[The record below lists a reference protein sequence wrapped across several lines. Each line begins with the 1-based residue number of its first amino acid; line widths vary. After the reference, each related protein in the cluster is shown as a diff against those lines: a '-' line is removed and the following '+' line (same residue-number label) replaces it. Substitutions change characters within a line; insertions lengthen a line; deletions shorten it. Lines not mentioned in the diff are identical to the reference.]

1 MTKYDTNNPIGSP
14 SVKDVNDNSIN
25 FDHAT
30 NDRSSETWQD
40 RLGAKRKT
48 WHGLEKDNERSII
61 EFKQESDK
69 AIIASGYAPVGT
81 FQEGAKLEALNE
93 IVLWRAPDGD
103 GENYKWTGP
112 FPKTVP
118 ADSTP
123 ASTGGI
129 KTESNPTGL
138 WVGVGDASLRQDLNK
153 GTGANLV
160 RTHSGQTVEE
170 SLRSINQN
178 YVNNT
183 IPPSLPTVNNSSTK
197 LLIKNTKGDSFSD
210 YYVVTR
216 KADGVKGYIAM
227 GITNTAV
234 KPDASNFGGNSPIRP
249 SEALNLSE
257 VYVGY
262 FQLHEKS
269 ATVTQT
275 NFDRSTLQK
284 LTGITGVMSGKLSLV
299 NKLGDSETSFVN
311 PQCLQLKVNDSV
323 VYKITKKAESIRF
336 GMSNGSSDNV
346 IISVSNDGLNYKDIN
361 IISLKAEV
369 SKTGYCD
376 IDLNISTATT
386 SYIKIRNGSQVAT
399 DVAYVFGVNVRKLE
413 HCSVETQFDSYIIAS
428 TAELDS
434 VENKYQ
440 HGNGANE
447 FAAHQ
452 KNGKWFGTY
461 HGGHSDFLQRLTLS
475 SRRYNVNTSY
485 DELLVAELT
494 DVVRLHSISNLAAD
508 STTYKYIASTTW
520 GDGVHVT
527 DYSLELKDGAPVLCD
542 NAYTNMCTTS
552 IKFNWVH
559 HPVLLE
565 NVTGYKDIEIGQAGF
580 VEQFFAGSERTIKN
594 YFTQVPVANNNKNG
608 VFIRFNATYN
618 KVYCPIVL
626 SDGTELYGGNF
637 TCCKSYS

>member
-1 MTKYDTNNPIGSP
+1 MKKIGDVTNTADKNGEFTNGNISTGTPPTILEGPWLTAIQREILNVLVKAGVVQDPNKDNQLALSIEKIAKSSVPKLVQETGSSEDEVMSQKAVTEAISDSQVNVP
-14 SVKDVNDNSIN
+14 TATEEVMGKVKISSNLENKSTETAASTALLQKVNQN
-25 FDHAT
+25 T
-30 NDRSSETWQD
+30 NDV
-40 RLGAKRKT
+40 
-48 WHGLEKDNERSII
+48 I
-61 EFKQESDK
+61 KQQH
-69 AIIASGYAPVGT
+69 VT
-81 FQEGAKLEALNE
+81 
-93 IVLWRAPDGD
+93 
-103 GENYKWTGP
+103 T
-112 FPKTVP
+112 
-118 ADSTP
+118 
-123 ASTGGI
+123 
-129 KTESNPTGL
+129 
-138 WVGVGDASLRQDLNK
+138 
-153 GTGANLV
+153 
-160 RTHSGQTVEE
+160 
-170 SLRSINQN
+170 
-178 YVNNT
+178 T
-183 IPPSLPTVNNSSTK
+183 IPPSLPTINNSNTK

-216 KADGVKGYIAM
+216 KADGVKGYVAM

-234 KPDASNFGGNSPIRP
+234 TADGSNVGGNSPIRP
-249 SEALNLSE
+249 SEVLNLSE

-262 FQLHEKS
+262 FQLYEKS

-275 NFDRSTLQK
+275 NFNRSTLQN
-284 LTGITGVMSGKLSLV
+284 LTGIVGILSGSLSLV

-336 GMSNGSSDNV
+336 GMSSGSSDNV
-346 IISVSNDGLNYKDIN
+346 VISVSTDGINYKDIN
-361 IISLKAEV
+361 IVSLKTDV
-369 SKTGYCD
+369 GKTGHCD
-376 IDLNISTATT
+376 IDLNMSTATT
-386 SYIKIRNGSQVAT
+386 FYIKIRNESQIEK
-399 DVAYVFGVNVRKLE
+399 DVAYVFGVNVMRLE
-413 HCSVETQFDSYIIAS
+413 HCSTDTQFDSYLIAS
-428 TAELDS
+428 TSELDS
-434 VENKYQ
+434 TENKYQ

-485 DELLVAELT
+485 DELSIAELT
-494 DVVRLHSISNLAAD
+494 DVVRLHSISNVTAD
-508 STTYKYIASTTW
+508 STTYRYIASTTW

-527 DYSLELKDGAPVLCD
+527 DYSLEIKDGVPILCD
-542 NAYTNMCTTS
+542 NAYTNMCTTATT
-552 IKFNWVH
+552 FNWVH

-565 NVTGYKDIEIGQAGF
+565 SVTGYKDIEIGQAGF
-580 VEQFFAGSERTIKN
+580 VEQFFAGSERTLKN